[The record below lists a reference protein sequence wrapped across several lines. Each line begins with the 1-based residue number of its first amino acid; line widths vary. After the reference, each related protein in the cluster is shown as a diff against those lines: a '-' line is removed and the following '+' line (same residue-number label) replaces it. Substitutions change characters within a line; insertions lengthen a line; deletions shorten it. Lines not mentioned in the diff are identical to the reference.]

1 MFVSVQQFVNKY
13 QLSTGMYDQGK
24 IQAYIDKYEKR
35 YLIELLGPA
44 LYDQLVADSSG
55 GTPQSPNFVFIYN
68 PFHVTISPLSMLI
81 SEGIVEM
88 LLGFIYFEYSKDLVN
103 QMTPYGN
110 VKPLA
115 ENSTVTAGNST
126 LIYNRYN
133 EAVRTYRA
141 IQMYIALNQTI
152 SNGEA
157 LTCEIDGIGTGW
169 TSDLNDVTATGGSGT
184 GATFDIQY
192 MPDGA
197 TYTLFATIK
206 QNGKNYSKDD
216 VLTLQAFNND
226 ATVKITA
233 VSGGDYSLFNGVQKQ
248 FNYWL

>member
-1 MFVSVQQFVNKY
+1 MYVTVSQFVNKY

-44 LYDQLVADSSG
+44 LYDQMVADTIS
-55 GTPQSPNFVFIYN
+55 GTPQSPNFTFIYN

-81 SEGIVEM
+81 SNGIEEM
-88 LLGFIYFEYSKDLVN
+88 LLGFIYFEYAKDLMN

-115 ENSTVTAGNST
+115 ENSTVVGAQSS
-126 LIYNRYN
+126 LLYNRYN

-157 LTCEIDGIGTGW
+157 LRCQVLSDGTGW
-169 TSDLNDVTATGGSGT
+169 TEDLNDVTATGGTGT

-192 MPDGA
+192 MPEGGI
-197 TYTLFATIK
+197 YTLFATIK
-206 QNGKNYSKDD
+206 EPGKNYTQND

-226 ATVKITA
+226 ATVRITA
-233 VSGGDYSLFNGVQKQ
+233 VSGGDYSLFNGVAKQ

>member
-1 MFVSVQQFVNKY
+1 
-13 QLSTGMYDQGK
+13 MYDQGK

-35 YLIELLGPA
+35 YLIELLGPD
-44 LYDQLVADSSG
+44 LYDQLIADSTG
-55 GTPQSPNFVFIYN
+55 GTPQSPNLSFIFN
-68 PFHVTISPLSMLI
+68 PFHVTISPLSYVI

-88 LLGFIYFEYSKDLVN
+88 LLGFIYFEYSKDLIN
-103 QMTPYGN
+103 QMTPFGN
-110 VKPLA
+110 VKPES

-141 IQMYIALNQTI
+141 IQTYIALNQTMA
-152 SNGEA
+152 NGEA
-157 LTCEIDGIGTGW
+157 LLCEIDGIGTGW
-169 TSDLNDVTATGGSGT
+169 TEDMNDVTATGGTGT
-184 GATFDIQY
+184 GATFDIQF

-197 TYTLFATIK
+197 SYTLFATIK
-206 QNGKNYSKDD
+206 QAGKNYSKDD
-216 VLTLQAFNND
+216 ILTLQAFNND

-248 FNYWL
+248 YNYWL